1 MAHTHTTPRRM
12 AGPTIAH
19 LVVADSSH
27 PHPMAHQEPLPGLS
41 PCLAHPRVGKT
52 DAAAAQ
58 PWKPERNAACSG
70 CDALDSSLAPFASCI
85 LPSPGPAHPGV
96 APPFRATLPA
106 SPVSQRSPLWS
117 GTWSHSQP
125 RAFSSHF
132 PHGRYTSGLWWLNA
146 ALH

>member
-70 CDALDSSLAPFASCI
+70 CDALDSSL
-85 LPSPGPAHPGV
+85 G
-96 APPFRATLPA
+96 
-106 SPVSQRSPLWS
+106 
-117 GTWSHSQP
+117 P